1 MTSSILH
8 MQPDA
13 SSHTHT
19 HTILDAKME
28 TLAIS
33 RAAKMEVTLRCVR
46 HIGTTLLYIGK
57 SYGIVVLL
65 RFFKNSLH

>member
-1 MTSSILH
+1 
-8 MQPDA
+8 MQA
-13 SSHTHT
+13 ATHTHKHT

-46 HIGTTLLYIGK
+46 HIGTTLRCIGK

-65 RFFKNSLH
+65 RFLKNSLH

>member
-1 MTSSILH
+1 

-13 SSHTHT
+13 SSHSHT

-33 RAAKMEVTLRCVR
+33 RAAKMEVTLKCVR
-46 HIGTTLLYIGK
+46 HIGTTLRYIGK
-57 SYGIVVLL
+57 SYSYGIVVLL
-65 RFFKNSLH
+65 RFFKK